1 MAVDSGDPQGQD
13 VGGNVESGG
22 NMSSFSK
29 RALFWTPRALSIVF
43 IAFLSIFALDVFDL
57 HLGFRPTV
65 LALTMHL
72 IPVFVLI
79 AALIL
84 AWRWEW
90 IGAALYAAAGMLYVV
105 WVVSMS
111 RPVSPAT
118 RLIWILLIAGPAFVI
133 AGLFLANWLKRADL
147 RVQGR

>member
-1 MAVDSGDPQGQD
+1 
-13 VGGNVESGG
+13 
-22 NMSSFSK
+22 MSQFSK
-29 RALFWTPRALSIVF
+29 QLLLWTPRALSILF
-43 IAFLSIFALDVFDL
+43 IAFLSLFSLDVFDGG
-57 HLGFRPTV
+57 LGFWQTV

-90 IGAALYAAAGMLYVV
+90 VGAALYAAAGLLYVV

-111 RPVSPAT
+111 RPVPPGV
-118 RLIWILLIAGPAFVI
+118 RVIWILTIAGPAFVI
-133 AGLFLANWLKRADL
+133 SALFLTNWLKRGEL
-147 RVQGR
+147 RFHG